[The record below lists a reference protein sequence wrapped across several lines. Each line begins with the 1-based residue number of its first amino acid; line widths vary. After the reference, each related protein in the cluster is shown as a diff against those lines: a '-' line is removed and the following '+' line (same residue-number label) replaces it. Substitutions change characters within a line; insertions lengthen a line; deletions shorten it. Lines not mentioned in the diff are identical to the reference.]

1 MSDTSNDNDSSPERS
16 LKRRKKQPHEW
27 KQNKRKQARLRGEEY
42 VSTSGKTISR
52 KMVGEISSCSDKC
65 TEQILQDEKQAILS
79 KLHEMKSK
87 DQQDTYLMG
96 LMEVKP
102 IARRRKSSRN
112 CVKTATFSYWI
123 SQHGRRKRVCK
134 KAFLRLH
141 AISNSRLQRLN
152 KLLREG
158 RTPVDLRGKHNIRRH
173 VLPLEVTAKI
183 KEQIESFP
191 TKISHYSSKKT
202 IKYLDGRLNVKTMYE
217 LFIKKWPDLDVKYE
231 YYFKYFNENYSLRFG
246 RPQVDV
252 CGECERLG
260 TALKDPNLN
269 DNAKRVHS
277 AELMV
282 HKRRAKNF
290 YSQLEAITKL
300 CNEREDVCAISFDY
314 MQNLPLPNIPVQEI
328 FYFRQLWVY
337 AFQVHN
343 LKTNKGHFYTYH
355 EGQAHKGPDEVCSFL
370 LHYIENNIP
379 PEITE
384 LHLFCDECPGQNR
397 NHTMVRFLMTLTATK
412 RFKKIVH
419 YFPLRGHSF
428 LPCDRDFGSIKR
440 VIRRADRIYL
450 PEDYEQM
457 ILSSRKVFPFT
468 LTTIRYEDIIDFKN
482 WWPHYYKKT
491 TKSADEH
498 RANFTISQYSQFT
511 YTSDTPGYVT
521 TSDFIGGFLSHT
533 FYLIKPNM
541 NPQIPIEKAYQ
552 EAVPINTKKIADL
565 KQLLPYFFDETLE
578 FYYHIISWKV
588 KNEDSSEK

>member
-52 KMVGEISSCSDKC
+52 KMVGEISCSDKC

-123 SQHGRRKRVCK
+123 SQHGRRK
-134 KAFLRLH
+134 
-141 AISNSRLQRLN
+141 Q
-152 KLLREG
+152 
-158 RTPVDLRGKHNIRRH
+158 
-173 VLPLEVTAKI
+173 
-183 KEQIESFP
+183 
-191 TKISHYSSKKT
+191 
-202 IKYLDGRLNVKTMYE
+202 
-217 LFIKKWPDLDVKYE
+217 
-231 YYFKYFNENYSLRFG
+231 NYSLRFG